1 MVICLI
7 IGILIPSIELV
18 IGLIGSTMGVS
29 ICVIFPALCFKR
41 VAKKDSTEKSAAQ
54 FMCVFGFVLMI
65 LGTYAN
71 LSAIDEKK
79 SGPVIDNNDLNDM
92 RMQDDLREILPE
104 KIPEPKLPETMKED
118 REITEKVKPPDLVDV
133 GKDTIIQKDIIE
145 KEVDKSEV
153 REKEKIL
160 DADAIMKED
169 REIAVEDSGK
179 KHDQHD
185 HEFHAVVNEIQRQNK
200 QMMEKLEQIAGK
212 IDNEKN
218 SKENIPPAD
227 PAKPN
232 DSSPKLEVP
241 KAEDHRDEV
250 KIAEEPPKIPEPN
263 SRERLIQNITNKF
276 PNPIPIALLPNAS
289 QKHDDVREATMP
301 KNRTLEVPVKVP
313 EKILELPK
321 LMDTVK
327 ATIEAPVEKADE
339 KKEPPKEEVKK
350 DQPETSKENVDTIRR
365 DLLGVNSPSAREK
378 RNAGD
383 QDCERDMEQ
392 L

>member
-1 MVICLI
+1 
-7 IGILIPSIELV
+7 
-18 IGLIGSTMGVS
+18 MGVS

-79 SGPVIDNNDLNDM
+79 SGPIIDNNDLNDM
-92 RMQDDLREILPE
+92 RIQDNVREMLPE
-104 KIPEPKLPETMKED
+104 KIPEPKLPESMKED
-118 REITEKVKPPDLVDV
+118 REITEKVRPPDLIDV
-133 GKDTIIQKDIIE
+133 GKESIIQKDTIE

-185 HEFHAVVNEIQRQNK
+185 HEFHA
-200 QMMEKLEQIAGK
+200 IAGK

-218 SKENIPPAD
+218 SKENIPPGD

-250 KIAEEPPKIPEPN
+250 KIAEEPVKIPEPN

-289 QKHDDVREATMP
+289 QKHDEVVREATMP
-301 KNRTLEVPVKVP
+301 KNRTLEVPMKVP

-327 ATIEAPVEKADE
+327 ATIEAPVEKADGKPE
-339 KKEPPKEEVKK
+339 LPKEEVKK

-378 RNAGD
+378 RNVGD
-383 QDCERDMEQ
+383 QDCERDLEQ